1 MMRRI
6 REFCH
11 VRLKIP
17 RIRSRPDDCFLISW
31 PRSGNT
37 WMSHM
42 LIDAMDEQG
51 LGGDRPRWLAGL
63 GRSFCRRDLDRYP
76 SLSRRVFKSH
86 DRFAPF
92 YLRGLVV
99 YIVRHGLDATVSYH
113 HYRTAMG
120 GKASDWETFLDRCL
134 DDRVR
139 HGGWHRHVETWLEH
153 RADPAMLVV
162 RYERMIENPEHEL
175 ARVLD
180 HYQVIVPPDRI
191 QRAVERASLQ
201 AVHGSFQ
208 QRARNEGKAF
218 SGGLGGGTGRWR
230 ERFSETQRQRFMMRS
245 GKAMALLGY
254 TATADDLARHV
265 A

>member
-1 MMRRI
+1 MMRGL

-11 VRLKIP
+11 VHLKVP
-17 RIRSRPDDCFLISW
+17 RIRVRPDDCFLISW

-37 WMSHM
+37 WLSHM

-51 LGGDRPRWLAGL
+51 LGGAGPKWLTGL
-63 GRSFCRRDLDRYP
+63 GRSLRHDFVRR
-76 SLSRRVFKSH
+76 SSTTSRRVFKSH

-92 YLRGLVV
+92 YLRGRVV
-99 YIVRHGLDATVSYH
+99 YLVRHGLDATVSYH

-120 GKASDWETFLDRCL
+120 GKTRDWKTFLDRCL
-134 DDRVR
+134 ADRVR

-162 RYERMIENPEHEL
+162 QYEKMVENPGHEL

-180 HYQVIVPPDRI
+180 HYQVTVPADRI
-191 QRAVERASLQ
+191 PRAVERASLE

-208 QRARNEGKAF
+208 QRARDHGKAF

-230 ERFSETQRQRFMMRS
+230 ERFTEDDRQRFMLRS
-245 GKAMALLGY
+245 GRAMALLGY
-254 TATADDLARHV
+254 TATADDLMRHV